1 MSDAPTRPDPDEL
14 LARAQAAET
23 RAARGK
29 LKIFF
34 GASAGVGKTYAMLG
48 AARQLREQQVDV
60 VVGLVETHGRAET
73 LAQVSGLEVLP
84 RRTIASPDSSTT
96 EAPDAAAPN
105 AVPSATLTEF
115 DLDAAL
121 LRRPSVLLVDEL
133 AHSNAAGSRHPKRWQ
148 DIEELLAAGIDVYT
162 SVNVQHLESLNDVV
176 GGITGVRVRETVP
189 DHVLDDADEVVLVD
203 LPTDDLLRRLN
214 EGKVYGAV
222 QAERAAQHFFRKGNL
237 MALREL
243 ALRRTATRVD
253 DEVRTYRRE
262 HIAGRP
268 GGSNVV
274 WQLSD
279 ALLVC
284 IGPEPGAERLVRAAS
299 RRSGHSDAP
308 WHAVYV
314 ETPSL
319 QTLPETQRG
328 AILRTLKLAA
338 ALGATTATLS
348 GQDAAT
354 VAVGY
359 ARERNL
365 GTLVIGRDTAA
376 SQPRGL
382 RRRLRDGLQGA
393 LRRLGLARTFAQ
405 RVVALAPEIELMVV
419 SPGEPAR
426 APAVAPNSPE
436 GLARAGSTR
445 KRWPGYAWAALSS
458 IAVALLATP
467 LMPFFDLAN
476 IVMLFLLAVVLVAV
490 KFGRRPAFAA
500 AVLNVAVF
508 DFFFVPPRLSFA
520 VGDVQYLL
528 TFAVMMTVGLVVG
541 QLTSNLRYQA
551 RVARYREER
560 ARSLYE
566 MARELGTALAIEQV
580 AEIGDR
586 HVKTAFRAKAVV
598 LLALD
603 DDVRNNQ
610 LMATSAST
618 SDTPIHDPGLA
629 QWCFDHGE
637 PAGSGTDTLPGS
649 PLLYVPLNA
658 PMRTRGVIA
667 VEPSN
672 PRLLMIPEQRQL
684 LDTYAALVAIAVE
697 RVHFVTV
704 AQDTVVSMESE
715 RLRNSLLAALS
726 HDLRTPLT
734 ALVGM
739 SETLATALSRE
750 SSPHETSAHAI
761 HAHALRIAQLVS
773 DLLDMARLQAGA
785 VTLRH
790 DWQSLEEL
798 TGSAIRSLQ
807 PALDRHLVQ
816 VNLPDDFPLL
826 YGDGVLLERVLAN
839 LFENAA
845 KYTPPGSTI
854 TLGARREG
862 TRIVIDVSD
871 DGPGL
876 PPGLE
881 VNNGEALFRK
891 FSRGDSESALP
902 GVGLGLAI
910 CRAIVH
916 AHGGDISAMSRQPP
930 QHGAVFRWTLP
941 YRQPP
946 VLPEMPDAPESIA
959 LSNTPEA
966 LISITP

>member
-1 MSDAPTRPDPDEL
+1 MTADPTRPDPDEL
-14 LARAQAAET
+14 LARTQAAET

-48 AARQLREQQVDV
+48 AARLLREQQVDV

-73 LAQVSGLEVLP
+73 LAQLEGLEVLP
-84 RRTIASPDSSTT
+84 RRTMAQPSTQPASSAS
-96 EAPDAAAPN
+96 APN
-105 AVPSATLTEF
+105 APPDTTPHTTATTTPTAKVTEF

-121 LRRPSVLLVDEL
+121 RRRPSVLLVDEL
-133 AHSNAAGSRHPKRWQ
+133 AHSNATGSRHPKRWQ
-148 DIEELLAAGIDVYT
+148 DIEELLGAGIDVYT

-176 GGITGVRVRETVP
+176 GGITGVRVWETVP
-189 DHVLDDADEVVLVD
+189 DHVFDEADEVVLVD
-203 LPTDDLLRRLN
+203 LPTDDLLRRLK
-214 EGKVYGAV
+214 EGKVYMAE
-222 QAERAAQHFFRKGNL
+222 QAERAVQHFFRKGNL

-253 DEVRTYRRE
+253 DEVRSYRRE
-262 HIAGRP
+262 HLTGRS
-268 GGSNVV
+268 GDNVV

-284 IGPEPGAERLVRAAS
+284 VGPEPGAERLVRAAS
-299 RRSGHSDAP
+299 RRSSHSDAP
-308 WHAVYV
+308 WHAAYV
-314 ETPSL
+314 ETPAL
-319 QTLPETQRG
+319 QTLPEAQRS
-328 AILRTLKLAA
+328 AILRTLKLAE
-338 ALGATTATLS
+338 ALGARTVTLS

-354 VAVGY
+354 VAVNY
-359 ARERNL
+359 AREHNL
-365 GTLVIGRDTAA
+365 GTLVVGRGSSRAGPGG
-376 SQPRGL
+376 PRQWL
-382 RRRLRDGLQGA
+382 RGA
-393 LRRLGLARTFAQ
+393 LRRVLQPLGFFKPFADC
-405 RVVALAPEIELMVV
+405 VTALAPEVELMLVR
-419 SPGEPAR
+419 PGEPAR
-426 APAVAPNSPE
+426 APAVAPNLPE
-436 GLARAGSTR
+436 DLAWADSRH
-445 KRWPGYAWAALSS
+445 KRWSGYAWAAVSS

-467 LMPFFDLAN
+467 LQPFFDLAN

-500 AVLNVAVF
+500 AVLNVAAF

-520 VGDVQYLL
+520 VSDAQYLL
-528 TFAVMMTVGLVVG
+528 TFAVMMIVGLVVG
-541 QLTSNLRYQA
+541 QLTANLRYQA

-566 MARELGTALAIEQV
+566 MARELGTALTMDQV
-580 AEIGDR
+580 AETGDR
-586 HVKTAFRAKAVV
+586 HVETAFRAKAVV
-598 LLALD
+598 LLAND
-603 DDVRNNQ
+603 DNQ
-610 LMATSAST
+610 LLVASAGVG
-618 SDTPIHDPGLA
+618 DTPLHDPGLA

-637 PAGSGTDTLPGS
+637 AAGSGTDTLPGS
-649 PLLYVPLNA
+649 ALLYVPLKA
-658 PMRTRGVIA
+658 PMRIRGVIA
-667 VEPSN
+667 LEPSSA
-672 PRLLMIPEQRQL
+672 RLLLIPEQRQL

-704 AQDTVVSMESE
+704 AQDTIVSMESE

-739 SETLATALSRE
+739 SETLTSVLGRE
-750 SSPHETSAHAI
+750 GSSHQASAQAI
-761 HAHALRIAQLVS
+761 NAHALRIAQLVS

-807 PALDRHLVQ
+807 PALAAHPVQ
-816 VNLPDDFPLL
+816 VLLPDDFALL

-854 TLGARREG
+854 TLSARRDG
-862 TRIVIDVSD
+862 AWIVVEVSD

-881 VNNGEALFRK
+881 ANNGEALFRK
-891 FSRGDSESALP
+891 FSRGDSESALA

-910 CRAIVH
+910 CRAIVR
-916 AHGGDISAMSRQPP
+916 AHGGEISATSRQPP

-941 YRQPP
+941 YRAVPA
-946 VLPEMPDAPESIA
+946 VGE
-959 LSNTPEA
+959 
-966 LISITP
+966 

>member
-1 MSDAPTRPDPDEL
+1 MNDAPTRPDPDEL
-14 LARAQAAET
+14 LARAKAAET
-23 RAARGK
+23 RASRGK

-34 GASAGVGKTYAMLG
+34 GASAGVGKTYAMLS
-48 AARQLREQQVDV
+48 AARRLREQQVDV
-60 VVGLVETHGRAET
+60 VVGLVETHDRAET
-73 LAQVSGLEVLP
+73 LAQLEGLEVLP
-84 RRTIASPDSSTT
+84 RRTM
-96 EAPDAAAPN
+96 APPGN
-105 AVPSATLTEF
+105 APSATVTEF

-133 AHSNAAGSRHPKRWQ
+133 AHSNVAGSRHPKRWQ
-148 DIEELLAAGIDVYT
+148 DIEELLVAGIDVYT
-162 SVNVQHLESLNDVV
+162 TVNVQHLESLNDVV
-176 GGITGVRVRETVP
+176 GGITGVRVWETVP

-203 LPTDDLLRRLN
+203 LPTDDLLRRLK
-214 EGKVYGAV
+214 EGKVYRAE
-222 QAERAAQHFFRKGNL
+222 QAERAGHHFFRKGNL

-253 DEVRTYRRE
+253 DEVRSYRRE
-262 HIAGRP
+262 HITGRQ
-268 GGSNVV
+268 GGGNVV

-314 ETPSL
+314 ETPAL
-319 QTLPETQRG
+319 QTLPEAQRG
-328 AILRTLKLAA
+328 AILRTLKLAGS
-338 ALGATTATLS
+338 LGATTATLS
-348 GQDAAT
+348 GQDAAK
-354 VAVGY
+354 VAVSY
-359 ARERNL
+359 AREHNL
-365 GTLVIGRDTAA
+365 GTLVVGRTA
-376 SQPRGL
+376 
-382 RRRLRDGLQGA
+382 RRRLLGGMLDGV
-393 LRRLGLARTFAQ
+393 LRRPGFAE
-405 RVVALAPEIELMVV
+405 RVAAQAPEVELMVV
-419 SPGEPAR
+419 SPGEPTR
-426 APAVAPNSPE
+426 APAPVVNLPE
-436 GLARAGSTR
+436 GLARPGSVQ
-445 KRWPGYAWAALSS
+445 KRWPGYAWAAASS
-458 IAVALLATP
+458 IAVSLLATP
-467 LMPFFDLAN
+467 LLPFFDLAN
-476 IVMLFLLAVVLVAV
+476 IVMLFLLAVVLVAM

-500 AVLNVAVF
+500 AVLNVAAF
-508 DFFFVPPRLSFA
+508 DFFFVPPQLSFS
-520 VGDVQYLL
+520 VGDAQYLL
-528 TFAVMMTVGLVVG
+528 TFAVMMIVGLVVG
-541 QLTSNLRYQA
+541 QLTANLRYQA

-566 MARELGTALAIEQV
+566 MARELGTALTVDQV
-580 AEIGDR
+580 AKICDR
-586 HVKTAFRAKAVV
+586 HVETAFRAKAAV
-598 LLALD
+598 LLAD
-603 DDVRNNQ
+603 DDNQ
-610 LMATSAST
+610 LIVASAGVG
-618 SDTPIHDPGLA
+618 DAPQFDPGLA
-629 QWCFDHGE
+629 KWCFDHGE

-667 VEPSN
+667 VHPSSA
-672 PRLLMIPEQRQL
+672 RLLLIPEQRQL

-704 AQDTVVSMESE
+704 AQDTIVSMESE

-739 SETLATALSRE
+739 SETLARALGRE
-750 SSPHETSAHAI
+750 SSSHEASAQAI
-761 HAHALRIAQLVS
+761 NAHALRIAQLVN

-807 PALDRHLVQ
+807 PALANHPVQ
-816 VNLPDDFPLL
+816 VKLPDDFPLL

-845 KYTPPGSTI
+845 KYTPPGTVI
-854 TLGARREG
+854 TLSARREG
-862 TRIVIDVSD
+862 ALIVVDVTD
-871 DGPGL
+871 GGPGL

-881 VNNGEALFRK
+881 ANNGEALFRK

-910 CRAIVH
+910 CRAVVH
-916 AHGGDISAMSRQPP
+916 AHGGEISAMSRQPP
-930 QHGAVFRWTLP
+930 QHGAIFRWTLP
-941 YRQPP
+941 FRHAPD
-946 VLPEMPDAPESIA
+946 LPELVESSE
-959 LSNTPEA
+959 LTPP
-966 LISITP
+966 TH